1 MVLRT
6 LVGLFSSKTNMFLY
20 LAIGL
25 AVVSVGGYI
34 YFLENQNDKKA
45 QTIKEQTKALTIIS
59 NQLNNT
65 ILTNESNVKQFDEY
79 KTKSIRTMQLL
90 NTQHEKELKNTKQIV
105 KIKEE
110 IRYVEKKDD
119 DVVAPVLSNVFSR
132 LHQYQNRDTNSSNK
146 NKNNKTPNPQ

>member
-6 LVGLFSSKTNMFLY
+6 LAGLFSSKTNMFLY
-20 LAIGL
+20 IAIGL

-90 NTQHEKELKNTKQIV
+90 NTQHEKELKNSKQIV

-119 DVVAPVLSNVFSR
+119 AVVAAVLSNVFSR

-146 NKNNKTPNPQ
+146 NQNSKTSNPK